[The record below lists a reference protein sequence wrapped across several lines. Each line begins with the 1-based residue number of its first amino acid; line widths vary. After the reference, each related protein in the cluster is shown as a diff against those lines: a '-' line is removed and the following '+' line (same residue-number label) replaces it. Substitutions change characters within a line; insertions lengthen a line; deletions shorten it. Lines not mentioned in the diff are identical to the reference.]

1 MKARQI
7 QFNGVGSIEVVKRE
21 LPSLKEDEV
30 LVKVEYC
37 GLCTWER
44 YIFEGTESMPFPFV
58 GGHEIAATV
67 VEKGRGV
74 SGLIRVG
81 MPVAVAKWKR
91 CNECEACRRGF
102 DNHCVRNDGPS
113 DNPTSGPGGFSDYL
127 ICKSYEVF
135 PFSADAPIHFA
146 ALAEPV
152 ACVTRAVNRLGVVT
166 GDTVVVAGAGLMGLL
181 FLKLLRLRGCE
192 VIVVQRSE
200 KRREIAAKMGAKLVL
215 APEGWVERTLEETA
229 GLGAAAI
236 VYTAGGSK
244 MVNECFA
251 AARIGSVVMLYA
263 PTHEEQPKIDLDL
276 IHFKE
281 LIVTGALRHD
291 KESFRQAVRLLGSG
305 LIDLTDLNLSFG
317 DFERIEDEMRRADE
331 DRDIHRILLQWNS

>member
-7 QFNGVGSIEVVKRE
+7 QFNDVGKLEYVERE
-21 LPSLKEDEV
+21 LPPLKDDEV
-30 LVKVEYC
+30 LVKVEFC

-67 VEKGRGV
+67 VEKGKGV
-74 SGLIRVG
+74 SSSIKPG

-102 DNHCVRNDGPS
+102 DNHCVANFGPS
-113 DNPTSGPGGFSDYL
+113 DNPYSGPGGFSDYL

-135 PFSADAPIHFA
+135 PFSMNAPIHFA

-152 ACVTRAVNRLGVVT
+152 ACVTRAVNRLNVVT

-192 VIVVQRSE
+192 VIVVQRSS
-200 KRREIAAKMGAKLVL
+200 KRREIAARMGAKLVL
-215 APEGWVERTLEETA
+215 APENWVERTLEATA
-229 GLGAAAI
+229 NMGAAAV
-236 VYTAGGSK
+236 VYTAGGSN

-251 AARIGSVVMLYA
+251 AARVGSVVMLYA
-263 PTHEEQPKIDLDL
+263 PTHEERPNIDLDS

-281 LIVTGALRHD
+281 LIVTGALQHD

-305 LIDLTDLNLSFG
+305 LIDLGDLNLSFG
-317 DFERIEDEMRRADE
+317 DFEELGDEMRRANQ